1 MKKIITILFLFASAV
16 CLGQTYKMNNNK
28 VSINDSGVIT
38 SQIVYGKSTFK
49 DTACIL
55 SGGTNVIVSNGTGT
69 LFHKTGANY
78 ITWSGD
84 TAILMLDGIY
94 IVYFSLNNNEG
105 NGSEWE
111 IKRANKRGTSVTYG
125 NAVAQF
131 STNGTNNYDGESLTA
146 LITDGLA
153 GDRVWLVL
161 SRTGGSGDFTART
174 GRFMIIKQ

>member
-1 MKKIITILFLFASAV
+1 MKKIITIIFLLVSAV

-28 VSINDSGVIT
+28 VSINDSGVMT

-55 SGGTNVIVSNGTGT
+55 SGGTNVIVSNGAGT

-84 TAILMLDGIY
+84 TAILMLDGLY
-94 IVYFSLNNNEG
+94 IVYFSIYGTGG
-105 NGSEWE
+105 NGSDWE
-111 IKRANKRGTSVTYG
+111 IKRANKRGASVTYG
-125 NAVAQF
+125 NAVAMF

-146 LITDGLA
+146 FITDGLV